1 MTTVSLPWR
10 LSAKPRPGGVLP
22 LLGVALPTHRAFHV
36 WRRNLDAFLR
46 LWRVHIIPPLLEP
59 VVAILA
65 MGLGLGAFVEFGGDR
80 DYIQFVA
87 PGILAVFPVFAAIEA
102 ALWSAFFRLDQQ
114 GIYSAMLTTPARAED
129 IAAGELLW
137 AATRTTFSAALIL
150 IVMAAF
156 TPTYNLIES
165 PLVILVLPLAF
176 LMGLIF
182 ASMALA
188 YTSKTISI
196 HQLMYFFTLVITP
209 MFWLSGVFFPLEQLP
224 GWVQTIAWFLP
235 MTHIVDLFRGLV
247 TGEMHWSL
255 AWDLL
260 WLLVVSVPLFWLAL
274 WGMRR
279 RLVE

>member
-10 LSAKPRPGGVLP
+10 PSVKPRPGGVLP
-22 LLGVALPTHRAFHV
+22 LLGVALPTRRAFRV
-36 WRRNLDAFLR
+36 WQRDRDAFLR
-46 LWRVHIIPPLLEP
+46 LWRVHIVPPLLEP

-65 MGLGLGAFVEFGGDR
+65 MGLGLGTFVEFGDDR

-102 ALWSAFFRLDQQ
+102 ALWSAFFRLDAQ

-137 AATRTTFSAALIL
+137 AATRTTFSAVLIL

-156 TPTYNLIES
+156 TPAYHLIES
-165 PLVILVLPLAF
+165 PLVILVIPLSF

-188 YTSKTISI
+188 YTSSTVSI

-209 MFWLSGVFFPLEQLP
+209 MFWLSGVFFPLDQLP
-224 GWVQTIAWFLP
+224 GWVETLAWFLP
-235 MTHIVDLFRGLV
+235 MSHVVDLFRGLV
-247 TGEMHWSL
+247 TGELQWAH

-260 WLLVVSVPLFWLAL
+260 WLLVVSLPLFWLAL